1 MGSGEDVRG
10 KRDGAGIGGGWG
22 RVGEGGGGWVWGYR
36 ETSAIIAA
44 RYTVH
49 LFYCLSSPCLLQI
62 ISHN

>member
-1 MGSGEDVRG
+1 M
-10 KRDGAGIGGGWG
+10 
-22 RVGEGGGGWVWGYR
+22 GEGGGGWVWGYS